1 MSLGRAEVIRW
12 IKFGN
17 GGPAVER
24 YRGVI
29 TVSIGISNIQAASLR
44 MQIHCRNY

>member
-1 MSLGRAEVIRW
+1 MSLGWAEVIRW

-17 GGPAVER
+17 GGPAVEP

-29 TVSIGISNIQAASLR
+29 TVPIVISGIQAASFERVIQL
-44 MQIHCRNY
+44 